1 MGAETRLGGG
11 HGPTPAEA
19 GLRPGAPGFAGHALS
34 CRPELPRLSS
44 LVLCKSG
51 GSPWPALLTF
61 PEKPEIMGYF
71 LGRWVEPRGSLV
83 CNTGFRV
90 CSCLVQVWTTS
101 ISGGRGHVCV
111 GRASAATWVHHG
123 YRVETGR
130 SQEALC
136 PDTYTF
142 PSRTPGPQWEER
154 SRAVR
159 WGRSVR
165 EPRAQRGAWL
175 ATPAPETFVEP
186 GMRGRGGGALGTR
199 TRVRSRG
206 RAGAGVGAE
215 SDLLVELLYL
225 LALVPSENTQ
235 QPFLGWR
242 REWPRVPVGWRC
254 SAPAPNPG
262 LPRVAPPPP
271 PRGQRTQPARGA
283 PGRGVRGGR
292 EADELTSETTDGHCA
307 RLVVRVHSLKLREGH
322 GVSAA
327 ARPGPARSFPPRCAH
342 LQASRHTAWQP
353 RRSWTKAWCSS

>member
-1 MGAETRLGGG
+1 MSLGG
-11 HGPTPAEA
+11 HRFATPVSECAAAWSRSGPRASRRA
-19 GLRPGAPGFAGHALS
+19 GATSVWAGRQRRPGSTTGTVWKLAGHRKL
-34 CRPELPRLSS
+34 C
-44 LVLCKSG
+44 VLT
-51 GSPWPALLTF
+51 LIRF
-61 PEKPEIMGYF
+61 H
-71 LGRWVEPRGSLV
+71 
-83 CNTGFRV
+83 
-90 CSCLVQVWTTS
+90 
-101 ISGGRGHVCV
+101 HVL
-111 GRASAATWVHHG
+111 R
-123 YRVETGR
+123 E
-130 SQEALC
+130 
-136 PDTYTF
+136 
-142 PSRTPGPQWEER
+142 PQWEER

-159 WGRSVR
+159 RGRSVR

-186 GMRGRGGGALGTR
+186 GMRERGGGALGTR

-327 ARPGPARSFPPRCAH
+327 ARPGPAHSFPPRCAH